1 MPYHIKSVGELSVG
15 DVYFK
20 EGNQWTNTYADR
32 KQYSNKS
39 DADAQAAT
47 TITRTIGT
55 GSMNYTPKIWENA
68 TVVTE

>member
-32 KQYSNKS
+32 KQYSNK
-39 DADAQAAT
+39 
-47 TITRTIGT
+47 
-55 GSMNYTPKIWENA
+55 
-68 TVVTE
+68 

>member
-1 MPYHIKSVGELSVG
+1 MPFHVKSVGAMG
-15 DVYFK
+15 TGTVYY
-20 EGNQWTNTYADR
+20 EGGNQWTQAYADR

-55 GSMNYTPKIWENA
+55 VSMNYTPKIWENA